1 LQLEN
6 FNLTV
11 SVDNLKHQST
21 KLQNVE
27 GHLSALL
34 ENQNMQT
41 NKFVH
46 EVKQNKIVQDEIEK
60 FLVIDV
66 MQNVISTI
74 MRADCDQDFV
84 IDPEEV
90 DALILRVKA
99 LPGVEKVDEA
109 RLKETLLK
117 EGSGLEAVMQM
128 VRNLTEEK
136 DKTLVQVSARGLVMC
151 HG

>member
-27 GHLSALL
+27 GQLATLL
-34 ENQNMQT
+34 VNQNMQT
-41 NKFVH
+41 TAFVDQ
-46 EVKQNKIVQDEIEK
+46 VTQNKIVLDEIEK
-60 FLVIDV
+60 MLKIDV
-66 MQNVISTI
+66 MQNIISTI
-74 MRADCDQDFV
+74 VQADRDQDFI

-90 DALILRVKA
+90 NALILRVKA
-99 LPGVEKVDEA
+99 LPGVEKVDEV
-109 RLKETLLK
+109 RLKETLLRK
-117 EGSGLEAVMQM
+117 GSGLEAVTKM
-128 VRNLTEEK
+128 VRNLMEEK
-136 DKTLVQVSARGLVMC
+136 DSTLVQVSARGLIMC